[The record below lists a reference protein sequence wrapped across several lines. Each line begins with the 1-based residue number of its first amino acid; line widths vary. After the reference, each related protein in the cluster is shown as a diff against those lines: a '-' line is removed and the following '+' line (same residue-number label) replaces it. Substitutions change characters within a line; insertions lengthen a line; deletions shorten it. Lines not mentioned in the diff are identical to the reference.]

1 MPVQP
6 DIARIP
12 VGEFRER
19 ISSEMIPLSSQF
31 AYFAARAPLAG
42 DDLREY
48 LEDPVAALPPG
59 VSALLPKINVLLVP
73 FLERGEAKAPAAVEH
88 VLTFD
93 RPDDGRYLPSTSWWE
108 RDELVAVFAIDEL
121 EVGDYHYE
129 FYHHL
134 AKAAAGRIQSSQLAG
149 YATLL
154 KEELAGRTH
163 GEVDEE
169 SWQAKQ
175 TLIERHRAATRES
188 RLFKDYL
195 RLSFSDTLTLF
206 LHGLCCD
213 IDVEPGPRQL
223 PSRFLRQRLKHLQTL
238 FPPPA
243 GYALFPDELDKLP
256 GERERPSSPHTGAE
270 RSSSS
275 L

>member
-6 DIARIP
+6 DLARISL
-12 VGEFRER
+12 GEFRKR
-19 ISSEMIPLSSQF
+19 ISPEMIPLSTQF
-31 AYFAARAPLAG
+31 AYFAAASPLTEE
-42 DDLREY
+42 DLRDY
-48 LEDPVAALPPG
+48 LEDPVAALPST
-59 VSALLPKINVLLVP
+59 VSALLPTIHVLLVP
-73 FLERGEAKAPAAVEH
+73 FLERAESKTVAATEH

-93 RPDDGRYLPSTSWWE
+93 RPDDGRYLRSTSWWE
-108 RDELVAVFAIDEL
+108 REELVAAFAVDEL

-134 AKAAAGRIQSSQLAG
+134 AKAAAERIPSDRLTD
-149 YATLL
+149 YAAQL
-154 KEELAGRTH
+154 KEELASRTH

-175 TLIERHRAATRES
+175 ALIERHRAATRES

-195 RLSFSDTLTLF
+195 RLSFADTLTLF

-223 PSRFLRQRLKHLQTL
+223 PSRFLRKRLKLLQTM

-256 GERERPSSPHTGAE
+256 AERERPSSPHSEAE
-270 RSSSS
+270 RSTSS